1 MLVNFRAREIN
12 RNARKLARTPTLI
25 KYIYIYIYMKID
37 KNPILIHEKSY
48 IQRIEFK
55 TLSKPGFIFCLVV
68 NILVFLVHVSYLYY

>member
-1 MLVNFRAREIN
+1 
-12 RNARKLARTPTLI
+12 
-25 KYIYIYIYMKID
+25 MKID

>member
-25 KYIYIYIYMKID
+25 KNIYIYMKID

>member
-25 KYIYIYIYMKID
+25 KYIYIYMKID